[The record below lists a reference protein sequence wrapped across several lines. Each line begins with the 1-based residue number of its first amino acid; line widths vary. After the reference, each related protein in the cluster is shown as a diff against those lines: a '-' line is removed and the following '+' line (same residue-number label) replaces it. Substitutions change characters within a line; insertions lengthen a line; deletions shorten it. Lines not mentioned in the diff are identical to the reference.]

1 MRRAACGDR
10 WLGRNSTHGKMTR
23 LLREVHLHSSLHTS
37 ADRTQFRDS
46 YLPVLLDAVTR
57 PLQRAGMDGV
67 KDAVD
72 LLVAYDLTREDVD
85 SMIEL
90 AGGLGRAADPLAQVP
105 SNVKAAFTRTYNSG
119 HHPLPYS
126 LVRVAVTRGG
136 GGGGGALEAGVD
148 PDAEEEPE
156 VVNDEAADEDEDASK
171 DDEVRRGIA
180 SSDQSGLAC

>member
-1 MRRAACGDR
+1 
-10 WLGRNSTHGKMTR
+10 
-23 LLREVHLHSSLHTS
+23 
-37 ADRTQFRDS
+37 
-46 YLPVLLDAVTR
+46 VLLDAVTR

-90 AGGLGRAADPLAQVP
+90 AGGLGRAADPLAQVT
-105 SNVKAAFTRTYNSG
+105 SNVKAAFTRTYNAG

-126 LVRVAVTRGG
+126 LVRVAVTRG

-171 DDEVRRGIA
+171 DEEV
-180 SSDQSGLAC
+180 